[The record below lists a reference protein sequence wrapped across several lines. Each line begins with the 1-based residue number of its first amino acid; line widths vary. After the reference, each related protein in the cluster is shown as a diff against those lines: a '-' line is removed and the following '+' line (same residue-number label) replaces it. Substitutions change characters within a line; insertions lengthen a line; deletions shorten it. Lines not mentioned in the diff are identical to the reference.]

1 MDGASLL
8 GRHLCL
14 FWWSFKFGL
23 LETLSL
29 LAEPP
34 IYFKPSSVIA

>member
-1 MDGASLL
+1 MAPHFWGAIFV
-8 GRHLCL
+8 
-14 FWWSFKFGL
+14 FWQSFKFGL
-23 LETLSL
+23 LEMLSL